1 MKNLPLQ
8 FDDLAVVPMY
18 YLGDATKILIDD
30 QEYLLVSQDMK
41 RTVLR
46 DRQGFDEE
54 FSHQHVYTLHC
65 AHRLKVER
73 GGSDISLGMPDLGD
87 FSEKKLERAFFL
99 ADCMDLYLEIAAAGP
114 DHPGLAEFGFKRKKI
129 TTGSTCLKELLPFIE
144 KTVNENARKGS
155 QRGGKAHKYMTV
167 IGPRHFF
174 RLHDRYAENGF
185 RVEALVSTAN
195 GPGALPSRF
204 DREDLAIWME
214 HAKLFAASKRPKISG
229 ALQMLEAKIAQ
240 LNTVRITYGQ
250 RPHEMPKPKFFNKL
264 VKGLGRYFLTASR
277 FGDDVAKAALSK
289 TENGLQ
295 VKRPGQRIE
304 MDEWKIDL
312 LVLMTFAGLAEKM
325 TDEERDLIKSTRIWV
340 SVVIDVATRCI
351 LAMRFSAR
359 APSEDSSMAA
369 LEMAVSDKSML
380 SAVIGAGTPWI
391 YNVLFSNLV
400 TDWGPAFRAT
410 RLRAAVAQLRGTHQ
424 FTAAGWAAGRGTIE
438 SVFKTQGM
446 RFMHWFEGRTFSNV
460 VDRGPNGTDAKLNID
475 ELNRMLVRAVVDIYH
490 HTPHDG
496 LNGATPHNEW
506 LRLTAK
512 YGILPPLHPDQR
524 RHVFGTKIAK
534 AISDKGVRF
543 LGIHYQH
550 ARLHE
555 MRRDQAALP
564 GAKAPRTEIRVDR
577 FNLRKISFWDGSRWV
592 EAEATMGL
600 PEDVSVWEWVGATKE
615 LRAIHRANAKLHLS
629 VLLKAVNDLREA
641 GHAASAR
648 AELGTDIPSAKQY
661 AVVEKNYFDL
671 DVEDDLEGAQP
682 DLSEL
687 HIPHDPTVVGI
698 DAFRH
703 LGTSRRAAQA
713 AADAE
718 EVVRPEE
725 SGFAGM
731 GGEDLPNED
740 GLDFEY

>member
-1 MKNLPLQ
+1 MKDLPLQ

-18 YLGDATKILIDD
+18 YLGDATKILIDE

-41 RTVLR
+41 KTVLR

-54 FSHQHVYTLHC
+54 FSHQHIYALHC
-65 AHRLKVER
+65 ARRLKVER
-73 GGSDISLGMPDLGD
+73 GGADFSLGMPDLGD

-99 ADCMDLYLEIAAAGP
+99 ADCLDLYLEIETVGP
-114 DHPGLAEFGFKRKKI
+114 SYPGLAEFGFTRKKI
-129 TTGSTCLKELLPFIE
+129 TTGSTCLQELLPFIE
-144 KTVNENARKGS
+144 RTVNDNARKGN
-155 QRGGKAHKYMTV
+155 QRGGKTYKYV
-167 IGPRHFF
+167 SIVGPRHFF
-174 RLHDRYAENGF
+174 RLYDRYAENGF

-195 GPGALPSRF
+195 GPGAMPSQF

-214 HAKLFAASKRPKISG
+214 HARLYAASKRPKISG
-229 ALQMLEAKIAQ
+229 ALLMLQAKIEE
-240 LNTVRITYGQ
+240 LNGIRAIHGL
-250 RPHEMPKPKFFNKL
+250 RPHEMPKPKFFNKMI
-264 VKGLGRYFLTASR
+264 KGLGRYFLTASR
-277 FGDDVAKAALSK
+277 LGDDVAKATLSK
-289 TENGLQ
+289 TGNGLQ
-295 VKRPGQRIE
+295 IRRPGARVE

-312 LVLMTFAGLAEKM
+312 LVLLIFAGLAQKM
-325 TDEERDLIKSTRIWV
+325 TDEEREIIKSTRIWV
-340 SVVIDVATRCI
+340 TVVIDVATRCI

-369 LEMAVSDKSML
+369 LEMAVSDKTML

-391 YNVLFSNLV
+391 YNVLFSSLV
-400 TDWGPAFRAT
+400 TDWGPAFRAI
-410 RLRAAVAQLRGTHQ
+410 RLRTAVAQVRATHE

-460 VDRGPNGTDAKLNID
+460 IERGPNGTEAKLNID

-524 RHVFGTKIAK
+524 RHVFGTKIIK
-534 AISDKGVRF
+534 AIGDKGVRF

-550 ARLHE
+550 SRLQQ
-555 MRRDQAALP
+555 MRTEQAALP
-564 GAKAPRTEIRVDR
+564 GSKSPRTEIRVDR
-577 FNLRKISFWDGSRWV
+577 FSLRKISFWDGSRWL

-687 HIPHDPTVVGI
+687 HIPHDPTTVGI

-703 LGTSRRAAQA
+703 LGASRRAAQA
-713 AADAE
+713 AAEAE
-718 EVVRPEE
+718 DVVRPAD

-731 GGEDLPNED
+731 GGGTGQADD
-740 GLDFEY
+740 GLDFDY

>member
-1 MKNLPLQ
+1 MNQPLQ
-8 FDDLAVVPMY
+8 FDAAAVVPMY

-30 QEYLLVSQDMK
+30 EEYLLVDQDMK

-54 FSHQHVYTLHC
+54 FSHQHVYALHC
-65 AHRLKVER
+65 ANRLKVER
-73 GGSDISLGMPDLGD
+73 GCSDFSMGMPQLGD

-99 ADCMDLYLEIAAAGP
+99 ADCLNLFMEIKAVGP
-114 DHPGLAEFGFKRKKI
+114 TYSGLAGFGFQRKKI

-144 KTVNENARKGS
+144 KTVNDNARKGS
-155 QRGGKAHKYMTV
+155 QRGGKVHKYV
-167 IGPRHFF
+167 SVVGPRHFF
-174 RLHDRYAENGF
+174 RLHDRYVENEF

-204 DREDLAIWME
+204 DREDLAVWLE
-214 HAKLFAASKRPKISG
+214 HAKLYAAARRPKISG
-229 ALQMLEAKIAQ
+229 ALLMLQAKIHE
-240 LNTVRITYGQ
+240 LNESRAIHGLREHQ
-250 RPHEMPKPKFFNKL
+250 MPTSKFFNKM

-277 FGDDVAKAALSK
+277 HGEDVAKAVFAK
-289 TENGLQ
+289 TGNGLQ
-295 VKRPGQRIE
+295 VLRPGARVE

-312 LVLMTFAGLAEKM
+312 LILLMFAGLAEKM

-340 SVVIDVATRCI
+340 TVVIDVATRCI

-369 LEMAVSDKSML
+369 LEMAVSDKTML

-391 YNVLFSNLV
+391 YNVLFSDLV

-410 RLRAAVAQLRGTHQ
+410 KLRTAVAQLRATHQ

-438 SVFKTQGM
+438 SVFKTKGA
-446 RFMHWFEGRTFSNV
+446 RFMHWSDGQTFSNV
-460 VDRGPNGTDAKLNID
+460 VERGPNGTQASLNMD

-506 LRLTAK
+506 LRLTAR

-524 RHVFGTKIAK
+524 RHIFGTKIVK
-534 AISDKGVRF
+534 AIGDKGVRF

-550 ARLHE
+550 SRLQE
-555 MRRDQAALP
+555 MRREQAALP
-564 GAKAPRTEIRVDR
+564 GSKAPRTDIRVDR
-577 FNLRKISFWDGSRWV
+577 FSLSKISFWDGSRWL
-592 EAEATMGL
+592 EAQATMGL
-600 PEDVSVWEWVGATKE
+600 PDDVSVWEWVGATKE

-629 VLLKAVNDLREA
+629 VLLKAVNDLRKS
-641 GHAASAR
+641 GQAASAR
-648 AELGTDIPSAKQY
+648 AELGTDIPSARQY
-661 AVVEKNYFDL
+661 AIAEKNYFEL

-687 HIPHDPTVVGI
+687 RIPHDPTEVGI

-713 AADAE
+713 AAEAE

-731 GGEDLPNED
+731 GGGDDLDGDD

>member
-1 MKNLPLQ
+1 MNQPLQ
-8 FDDLAVVPMY
+8 FDAAAVVPMY

-30 QEYLLVSQDMK
+30 EEYLLVDQDMK

-54 FSHQHVYTLHC
+54 FSHQHVYALHC
-65 AHRLKVER
+65 ANRLKVER
-73 GGSDISLGMPDLGD
+73 GCSDFSMGMPQLGD

-99 ADCMDLYLEIAAAGP
+99 ADCLNLFMEIKAVGP
-114 DHPGLAEFGFKRKKI
+114 AYSGLAEFGFQRKKI

-144 KTVNENARKGS
+144 KTVNDNARKGS
-155 QRGGKAHKYMTV
+155 QRGGKVHKYVSV

-174 RLHDRYAENGF
+174 RLHDRYVENEF

-204 DREDLAIWME
+204 DREDLAVWLE
-214 HAKLFAASKRPKISG
+214 HAKLYAAARRPKISG
-229 ALQMLEAKIAQ
+229 ALLMLQAKIHE
-240 LNTVRITYGQ
+240 LNESRAIHGLREHQ
-250 RPHEMPKPKFFNKL
+250 MPTPKFFNKM

-277 FGDDVAKAALSK
+277 HGEDVAKAVFAK
-289 TENGLQ
+289 TGNGLQ
-295 VKRPGQRIE
+295 VLRPGARVE

-312 LVLMTFAGLAEKM
+312 LVLLIFAGLAQKL

-369 LEMAVSDKSML
+369 LEMAVSDKTML
-380 SAVIGAGTPWI
+380 SSVIGAGTPWI
-391 YNVLFSNLV
+391 YNVLFSDLV

-410 RLRAAVAQLRGTHQ
+410 KLRTAVAQLRATHQ

-438 SVFKTQGM
+438 SVFKTKGT

-460 VDRGPNGTDAKLNID
+460 VERGPNGTQANLNMD

-524 RHVFGTKIAK
+524 RHIFGTKIVK
-534 AISDKGVRF
+534 AIGDKGVRF

-550 ARLHE
+550 ARLQE
-555 MRRDQAALP
+555 MRREQAALP
-564 GAKAPRTEIRVDR
+564 GSKAPRTDIRVDR
-577 FNLRKISFWDGSRWV
+577 FSLSKISFWDGSRWL
-592 EAEATMGL
+592 EAQATMGL
-600 PEDVSVWEWVGATKE
+600 PDDVSVWEWVGATKE

-629 VLLKAVNDLREA
+629 VLLKAVNDLRKS
-641 GHAASAR
+641 GQAASAR
-648 AELGTDIPSAKQY
+648 AELGTDIPSARQY
-661 AVVEKNYFDL
+661 AIAEKNYFEL
-671 DVEDDLEGAQP
+671 DMEDDLEGAQP

-687 HIPHDPTVVGI
+687 RIPHDPTEVGI

-703 LGTSRRAAQA
+703 FGTSRRAAQA
-713 AADAE
+713 AAEAE
-718 EVVRPEE
+718 DVVRPEE

-731 GGEDLPNED
+731 GGGDLDGDD
-740 GLDFEY
+740 GLDFGY

>member
-1 MKNLPLQ
+1 MKNLPLP
-8 FDDLAVVPMY
+8 FDELAVVPMY
-18 YLGDATKILIDD
+18 YLGDATRILIDE

-41 RTVLR
+41 KTVLR
-46 DRQGFDEE
+46 DRHGFDEE
-54 FSHQHVYTLHC
+54 FSHQHIYALHC
-65 AHRLKVER
+65 ACRLKVER
-73 GGSDISLGMPDLGD
+73 GGSDFSLGLPALGD
-87 FSEKKLERAFFL
+87 FSDKKLERAFFL
-99 ADCMDLYLEIAAAGP
+99 ADCLDLYLEIEAVGP
-114 DHPGLAEFGFKRKKI
+114 TYPGLAEFGFRRKKI
-129 TTGSTCLKELLPFIE
+129 TTGETCLKELLPFIE
-144 KTVNENARKGS
+144 KTVNDNGRKGEK
-155 QRGGKAHKYMTV
+155 RGGKSHNYVTI

-185 RVEALVSTAN
+185 RVEALASTAN
-195 GPGALPSRF
+195 GPGALPSQF
-204 DREDLAIWME
+204 DREDLAVWLE
-214 HAKLFAASKRPKISG
+214 HAKLYATFKRPKISG
-229 ALQMLEAKIAQ
+229 AILMLQAKIEQ
-240 LNTVRITYGQ
+240 LNGVRAIHGL
-250 RPHEMPKPKFFNKL
+250 RLHEMPKPKFFNKL

-277 FGDDVAKAALSK
+277 LGDDVAKAALAK
-289 TENGLQ
+289 TGNGLQ
-295 VKRPGQRIE
+295 IRRPGHRVE

-312 LVLMTFAGLAEKM
+312 LVLLTFAGLAQKM
-325 TDEERDLIKSTRIWV
+325 TDEERDLVKSTRIWV
-340 SVVIDVATRCI
+340 TVVIDVATRCI

-369 LEMAVSDKSML
+369 LEMAVSDKTML
-380 SAVIGAGTPWI
+380 SAVIGAGAPWV

-400 TDWGPAFRAT
+400 TDWGPAFRAM
-410 RLRAAVAQLRGTHQ
+410 RLRASVAQLRATHQ

-460 VDRGPNGTDAKLNID
+460 VDRGPNGTEARLNID

-496 LNGATPHNEW
+496 LNGSTPHNEW

-524 RHVFGTKIAK
+524 RHIFGTKIVK
-534 AISDKGVRF
+534 AIGDKGVRF
-543 LGIHYQH
+543 LAIHFNH
-550 ARLHE
+550 PRLQE
-555 MRRDQAALP
+555 MRREQAALP

-592 EAEATMGL
+592 EAESTMGL
-600 PEDVSVWEWVGATKE
+600 PDDVSVWEWVGATKE

-629 VLLKAVNDLREA
+629 VLLKAVNDLRKA

-661 AVVEKNYFDL
+661 AVVEKNYFEL
-671 DVEDDLEGAQP
+671 DVEDDLDGAKA

-713 AADAE
+713 AAEAE

-731 GGEDLPNED
+731 GTDDLTTDD

>member
-1 MKNLPLQ
+1 MRNLPLQ
-8 FDDLAVVPMY
+8 FDEQAVVPMY
-18 YLGDATKILIDD
+18 YLGDATKIWIDD

-41 RTVLR
+41 KTVLR
-46 DRQGFDEE
+46 DKRGFDEE
-54 FSHQHVYTLHC
+54 FSHQHIYALHC
-65 AHRLKVER
+65 ACRLKVDR
-73 GGSDISLGMPDLGD
+73 LGSELSLGLPALGD
-87 FSEKKLERAFFL
+87 FSEKKLKRGFFL
-99 ADCMDLYLEIAAAGP
+99 ADCLDLFLEIEAVGP
-114 DHPGLAEFGFKRKKI
+114 TYPGLAEFGFRRKKI
-129 TTGSTCLKELLPFIE
+129 TTGETCLKDLLPFIE
-144 KTVNENARKGS
+144 KIVNENARKGEK
-155 QRGGKAHKYMTV
+155 RGGKSHDYLTIV
-167 IGPRHFF
+167 GPRHFF

-195 GPGALPSRF
+195 GPGALPSKF
-204 DREDLAIWME
+204 DREDLAVWME
-214 HAKLFAASKRPKISG
+214 HAKLYAASRRPQISG
-229 ALQMLEAKIAQ
+229 ALLMLQAKINQ
-240 LNTVRITYGQ
+240 LNETRALHGL
-250 RPHEMPKPKFFNKL
+250 RLHEMPTPKFFNKL

-277 FGDDVAKAALSK
+277 LGDDVAKATLSK
-289 TENGLQ
+289 VGNGLQ
-295 VKRPGQRIE
+295 VQRPGARVE

-312 LVLMTFAGLAEKM
+312 LVLLTFAGLASRM
-325 TDEERDLIKSTRIWV
+325 TDEERDLIKSTRMWV
-340 SVVIDVATRCI
+340 TVVIDVATRCI

-369 LEMAVSDKSML
+369 LEMAVSDKTAL
-380 SAVIGAGTPWI
+380 SAVIGAGTPWT

-400 TDWGPAFRAT
+400 TDWGPAFRAH
-410 RLRAAVAQLRGTHQ
+410 RLRAAVAQLRATHQ

-460 VDRGPNGTDAKLNID
+460 VDRGPNGTEARLNID

-512 YGILPPLHPDQR
+512 FGILPPLHPDQR
-524 RHVFGTKIAK
+524 RHIFGTKIVK
-534 AISDKGVRF
+534 AIGDKGVRF
-543 LGIHYQH
+543 LSMHYNH
-550 ARLHE
+550 PRLQE
-555 MRRDQAALP
+555 MRREQAALP

-577 FNLRKISFWDGSRWV
+577 FSLRKISFWDGSRWL

-600 PEDVSVWEWVGATKE
+600 PDDVSVWEWVGATKE

-641 GHAASAR
+641 GHAATAR

-661 AVVEKNYFDL
+661 ALVEKNYFEL
-671 DVEDDLEGAQP
+671 DVEDDLDGVRP

-687 HIPHDPTVVGI
+687 QVVHDPSIVGI

-713 AADAE
+713 AAE
-718 EVVRPEE
+718 NEKVVRAEE

-731 GGEDLPNED
+731 GGGGTSNDD
-740 GLDFEY
+740 GLDFDY

>member
-1 MKNLPLQ
+1 VKNMPLQ
-8 FDDLAVVPMY
+8 FDELTVVPMY
-18 YLGDATKILIDD
+18 YLGDATKITIDE

-41 RTVLR
+41 KTVLR

-54 FSHQHVYTLHC
+54 FSHQHIYALRC
-65 AHRLKVER
+65 AGRLKVER
-73 GGSDISLGMPDLGD
+73 EGSDLSLGLPTLSD
-87 FSEKKLERAFFL
+87 FTEKKLERAFFL
-99 ADCMDLYLEIAAAGP
+99 ADCLDLYLEIEAVGP
-114 DHPGLAEFGFKRKKI
+114 TYPGLAEFGFRRKKI
-129 TTGSTCLKELLPFIE
+129 STGETCLKELLPFIE
-144 KTVNENARKGS
+144 KLVNDNARKGEK
-155 QRGGKAHKYMTV
+155 RGGRSHKYVTIV
-167 IGPRHFF
+167 GPRHFF

-195 GPGALPSRF
+195 GPGALPSQF
-204 DREDLAIWME
+204 DREDLAVWLE
-214 HAKLFAASKRPKISG
+214 HAKLYATFNRPKISG
-229 ALQMLEAKIAQ
+229 AILMLQAKIEQ
-240 LNTVRITYGQ
+240 LNGVRAIHGL
-250 RPHEMPKPKFFNKL
+250 RLHEMPKPKYFNKL

-277 FGDDVAKAALSK
+277 LGDDVAKAALAK
-289 TENGLQ
+289 TGNGLQ
-295 VKRPGQRIE
+295 IQRPGARVE

-312 LVLMTFAGLAEKM
+312 LVLLTFAGLAQKM
-325 TDEERDLIKSTRIWV
+325 TDEERDLVKSTRIWV
-340 SVVIDVATRCI
+340 TVVIDVATRCI

-369 LEMAVSDKSML
+369 LEMAVSDKTMV

-400 TDWGPAFRAT
+400 TDWGPAFRAM
-410 RLRAAVAQLRGTHQ
+410 RLRASVAQLRATHQ

-460 VDRGPNGTDAKLNID
+460 VDRGPNGTEARLNID

-512 YGILPPLHPDQR
+512 HGILPPLHPDQR
-524 RHVFGTKIAK
+524 RHIFGTKIVK
-534 AISDKGVRF
+534 AIGDKGVRF

-550 ARLHE
+550 ARLQE
-555 MRRDQAALP
+555 MRREQAALP
-564 GAKAPRTEIRVDR
+564 RAKAPRTEIRVDR
-577 FNLRKISFWDGSRWV
+577 FSLRKISFWDGGRWL

-600 PEDVSVWEWVGATKE
+600 PDDVSVWEWVGATKE

-648 AELGTDIPSAKQY
+648 AELGTDIPSATQY
-661 AVVEKNYFDL
+661 AVVEKNYFEL
-671 DVEDDLEGAQP
+671 DVEDDLDGVQP

-687 HIPHDPTVVGI
+687 RIPHDPTVVGI

-713 AADAE
+713 AAQAE

-731 GGEDLPNED
+731 GGGDLPDDD